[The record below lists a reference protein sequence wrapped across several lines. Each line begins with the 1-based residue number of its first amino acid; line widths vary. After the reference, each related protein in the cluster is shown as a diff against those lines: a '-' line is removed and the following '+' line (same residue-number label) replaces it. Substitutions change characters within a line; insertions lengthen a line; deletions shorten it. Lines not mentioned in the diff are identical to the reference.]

1 LRVFIDGAQISRRGD
16 VLRGTI
22 EVLWGAESRTGGVKV
37 IVLVAVRVSS
47 IPAHRHAPMVSI
59 HLR

>member
-37 IVLVAVRVSS
+37 IVLVASVRKEKYEDEGHEAS
-47 IPAHRHAPMVSI
+47 ALA
-59 HLR
+59 